1 MHRNVLFDAVIQIKS
16 SYVNEI
22 LKRFA
27 FSEELKDESGDTL
40 IAIASKFGDELT
52 VKALINNGY
61 SVNTQNQDG
70 NTPLHY
76 AISGGWIK
84 VADTLIFSGADEYL
98 TNNLGLAPWEL
109 NNR

>member
-1 MHRNVLFDAVIQIKS
+1 M
-16 SYVNEI
+16 NEI

-61 SVNTQNQDG
+61 TVNT
-70 NTPLHY
+70 
-76 AISGGWIK
+76 
-84 VADTLIFSGADEYL
+84 
-98 TNNLGLAPWEL
+98 
-109 NNR
+109 